1 MTFQRAAEQ
10 VALDA
15 DQVQPGAVALLFVV
29 GLAVALVFLL
39 RSLNKQLKRINF
51 EQRDKSDKPDEPKD
65 S

>member
-51 EQRDKSDKPDEPKD
+51 EQRDKSDKPGEPKD